1 MSRKMI
7 TVGIVCLVLG
17 ALLAGCGGGQ
27 PTAQPAAAVGDA
39 AAGEALF
46 KQATIG
52 AAPGCST
59 CHSTEPNQA
68 GVGPSLAGVAS
79 RAGQRVP
86 GQTAEQYLR
95 NSILTPNAYVVQG
108 FSANVMYQDFSK
120 VLSDQQVNDLV
131 AYLLTLK

>member
-1 MSRKMI
+1 MSRKMLAWG
-7 TVGIVCLVLG
+7 VVCLTLAAFIASCG
-17 ALLAGCGGGQ
+17 AP
-27 PTAQPAAAVGDA
+27 PTAQPAATGDP

-52 AAPGCST
+52 SAPSCSV
-59 CHSTEPNQA
+59 CHSTEPGQT

-86 GQTAEQYLR
+86 GQSAEDYLR
-95 NSILTPNAYVVQG
+95 QSILNPNAYIVPG
-108 FSANVMYQDFSK
+108 YAPNGMYQDFAK
-120 VLSDQQVNDLV
+120 VLTDKQVNDLV

>member
-1 MSRKMI
+1 MPKKMMTAAI
-7 TVGIVCLVLG
+7 ACLVLG

-27 PTAQPAAAVGDA
+27 PATQPATAGNA

-46 KQATIG
+46 KQTTIG
-52 AAPGCST
+52 AAPGCSV
-59 CHSTEPNQA
+59 CHSTEPDKA

-86 GQTAEQYLR
+86 GQTAVQYLR
-95 NSILTPNAYVVQG
+95 NSILNPNAYIVSS
-108 FSANVMYQDFSK
+108 FSADGMYQDFSK
-120 VLSDQQVNDLV
+120 VLTDEQVNDLV